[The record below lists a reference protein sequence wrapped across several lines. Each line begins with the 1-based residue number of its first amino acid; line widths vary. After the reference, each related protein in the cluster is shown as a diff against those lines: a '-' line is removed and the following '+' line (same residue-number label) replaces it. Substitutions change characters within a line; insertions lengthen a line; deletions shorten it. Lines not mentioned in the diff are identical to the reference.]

1 MIRPGEGG
9 GFEQS
14 QRSGAGGVH
23 GEENWEA
30 RRQKRVH
37 GGVGGQVYVG
47 VPLRW
52 SGRRGGKAIITQ

>member
-1 MIRPGEGG
+1 VREVGLNSHRGVERV
-9 GFEQS
+9 GFMG
-14 QRSGAGGVH
+14 RR
-23 GEENWEA
+23 NWEA

-47 VPLRW
+47 VPLKW